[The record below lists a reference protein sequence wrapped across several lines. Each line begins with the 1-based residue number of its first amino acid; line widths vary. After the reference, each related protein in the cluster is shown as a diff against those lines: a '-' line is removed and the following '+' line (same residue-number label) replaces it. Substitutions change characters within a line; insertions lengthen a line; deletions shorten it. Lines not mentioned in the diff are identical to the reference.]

1 MEDTNGRV
9 ALVTGA
15 TSGIGAAVVER
26 LLSEGYSV
34 AALGRRADLTPA
46 STQAVAGAV
55 VTDVDIREET
65 AVAAAVEATVTRWG
79 RLDVVVTAAGVQRY
93 GTAADT
99 TAEAWDD
106 TFAINVRGVFLVVK
120 HALPALREQRG
131 AIVAVS
137 SLQAF
142 VTQEGVAAYS
152 AGKAAVN
159 GLIRSVAVDEARHGV
174 RANTVCPASVDTPML
189 KASAE
194 SFASPEA
201 SASELLAQWGLMHPL
216 GRVATAAEVAAVV
229 VWLAGRDAS
238 FVTGVAVPVDGGLLA
253 RAAVTLPR

>member
-1 MEDTNGRV
+1 MEDTSPRV

-26 LLSEGYSV
+26 LLREGYQV
-34 AALGRRADLTPA
+34 AAVGRTVDLTPA
-46 STQAVAGAV
+46 SAKAITGAV

-65 AVAAAVEATVTRWG
+65 AVAEVVQAAVSRWG

-106 TFAINVRGVFLVVK
+106 TFAINVRGVFLVIK
-120 HALPALREQRG
+120 HALPALRRQRG

-137 SLQAF
+137 SIQAF

-189 KASAE
+189 RASAE
-194 SFASPEA
+194 SFADPDT
-201 SASELLAQWGLMHPL
+201 SADELMAAWGRMHPL

-229 VWLAGRDAS
+229 AWLASPDAS

-253 RAAVTLPR
+253 RAAVTLP